1 MTALR
6 KFFAPPVFEN
16 EIKTRKA
23 HLLYVII
30 WGLILVPIPYV
41 LYHLIAAP
49 EHLTRAL
56 IQTAFGEIVNVTLL
70 YLVRLGHVHT
80 ASVLQVLM
88 FWLFITTSALTS
100 DGTRGAAYLLG
111 YPLVIAITGTL
122 LGGRVATLVT
132 LLSLASGGT
141 MAYAETQGWL
151 TMQISRD
158 PFALW
163 AISLAIFPMSAALQ
177 YLASREIR
185 NSLLRARA
193 SEEKYRLI
201 SQVSSD
207 YTFSTELGSNGTM
220 HLDWVAGAFE
230 KITGYSMEEYKATG
244 GWLGHLYP
252 DDVEKDERD
261 MATLK
266 NNQPVVTEIRTYTK
280 DRELCWVRVY
290 AHPVWNHEENKL
302 VGIVGAVQE
311 ITNQHEAE
319 ERELR
324 RHAMLEKVVQLGK
337 VVTEVKDLRTTLE
350 RIWHGVHDGLG
361 FDRVGIFIYNPERH
375 SMDATLG
382 TDTQGQLEEKW
393 GRSFS
398 LSDGEIFPRLVEK
411 PDSIYFT
418 HNFSAE
424 HGTGEDDDMVG
435 VKDYAAVAAWAGEKP
450 IAFLCVDNLVTGRPI
465 SEEQLEAL
473 RLFSGYAGLA
483 IENAKLNQVL
493 QNELEEQKLQEEREA
508 RRRAMLEKV
517 VRLGKWVT
525 PLTSSEIVEVSGV
538 TSVNDLRTTLERIWH
553 SIHDELGFDRLGI
566 FLYNPERNSF
576 DGTLGTNIQG
586 QITEEWDISFLSSEI
601 EIFTRLLQRPDALY
615 FSHDYAVENQIKE
628 DSNMYG
634 VKDYAAVAAWA
645 GEKPIAA
652 ISVDN
657 LITNRPI
664 TNEEL
669 EALRLFAGYA
679 GLAIENARL
688 NTALQNEL
696 VQRQSFIKEL
706 ESKNAELERFTY
718 TVSHDLKSPLVTIT
732 GFLGYLEK
740 DALSGDQTKVRS
752 TIGRITKAAQKMQAL
767 LNDLLELSRVGRI
780 MNTPEHVAFEEIV
793 REAVERVRGRLDAT
807 KAEIKL
813 QEKLP
818 MVYCD
823 RIRLVEVVQ
832 NLIDNAAK
840 YANPQFIPCIEIG
853 AKQDD
858 EEQIILFVHDN
869 GLGIDSQFHE
879 RIFGLFNKL
888 DTRTEGTG
896 IGLTLVK
903 RIIEVHGGQIWVES
917 ELGQGATFYFTLPNM
932 PNK

>member
-23 HLLYVII
+23 HLLYVIV

-49 EHLTRAL
+49 ELLTRAL
-56 IQTAFGEIVNVTLL
+56 IQTTIGEIVNVILL
-70 YLVRLGHVHT
+70 YLVRRGYVYT
-80 ASVLQVLM
+80 ASVLQIST
-88 FWLFITTSALTS
+88 FWLFFTASALTS
-100 DGTRGAAYLLG
+100 DGVRGAAYLLG
-111 YPLVIAITGTL
+111 YPLVIVITGAL
-122 LGGRVATLVT
+122 LGGRVAMMVT
-132 LLSLASGGT
+132 LLSLASGGM

-151 TMQISRD
+151 TLQISKD
-158 PFALW
+158 PFSLW

-177 YLASREIR
+177 YLAAREIR
-185 NSLLRARA
+185 DSLLRARA

-207 YTFSTELGSNGTM
+207 YTFSTELDSNGTM
-220 HLDWVAGAFE
+220 HLSWVAGAFE
-230 KITGYSMEEYKATG
+230 KITGYSIEEYKATG
-244 GWLGHLYP
+244 GWLGHLHP
-252 DDVEKDERD
+252 DDLEKDAHD

-266 NNQPVVTEIRTYTK
+266 NNQPVVTEVRTYTK
-280 DRELCWVRVY
+280 DRELRWVRAY
-290 AHPVWNHEENKL
+290 AHPVWDYEENKL
-302 VGIVGAVQE
+302 IGIVGAVQD
-311 ITNQHEAE
+311 ITKQHEVE

-324 RHAMLEKVVQLGK
+324 RRAMLEKVVQLGK
-337 VVTEVKDLRTTLE
+337 VVTEVKDLRTALE
-350 RIWHGVHDGLG
+350 RIWHGVHDDLG

-382 TDTQGQLEEKW
+382 TDTLGQMEEKW
-393 GRSFS
+393 GLWFP
-398 LSDGEIFPRLVEK
+398 LSGVAIFTRLLEK
-411 PDSIYFT
+411 PDGIYFT
-418 HNFSAE
+418 HNYAVE
-424 HGTGEDDDMVG
+424 NGTGEYGDMVG

-450 IAFLCVDNLVTGRPI
+450 AAIICVDNLVTGRAI
-465 SEEQLEAL
+465 GDEELEAL

-483 IENAKLNQVL
+483 IQNARLNLAL
-493 QNELEEQKLQEEREA
+493 QSELEEQKQHEEREA

-517 VRLGKWVT
+517 VQLGKTVT
-525 PLTSSEIVEVSGV
+525 EVK
-538 TSVNDLRTTLERIWH
+538 DLRTTLGRIWYGVR
-553 SIHDELGFDRLGI
+553 DVLDFDRVAI
-566 FLYNPERNSF
+566 FLYNPERQSF
-576 DGTLGTNIQG
+576 DATLGTNNQG
-586 QITEEWDISFLSSEI
+586 QMTEEWDQWFPSSEI
-601 EIFTRLLQRPDALY
+601 AIFAHLLQGPEALY
-615 FSHDYAVENQIKE
+615 FTHDFDIENQIEKNSE
-628 DSNMYG
+628 MYG

-645 GEKPIAA
+645 GDKPIA
-652 ISVDN
+652 IICVDN
-657 LITNRPI
+657 LITNRLI
-664 TNEEL
+664 ENEQL
-669 EALRLFAGYA
+669 EALRLFGGYA

-696 VQRQSFIKEL
+696 GQRQSFINEL

-740 DALSGDQTKVRS
+740 DALSGDQAKVRS
-752 TIGRITKAAQKMQAL
+752 TVGRITNAAQKMQSL
-767 LNDLLELSRVGRI
+767 LNDLLELSRIGRI
-780 MNTPEHVAFEEIV
+780 MNIPEPIAFEEVV

-807 KAEIKL
+807 KTEIKI

-818 MVYCD
+818 IVYCD
-823 RIRLVEVVQ
+823 RIRLVEVMQ

-853 AKQDD
+853 AKQDN
-858 EEQIILFVHDN
+858 EGQTILFVRDN
-869 GLGIDSQFHE
+869 GVGINPQFHE